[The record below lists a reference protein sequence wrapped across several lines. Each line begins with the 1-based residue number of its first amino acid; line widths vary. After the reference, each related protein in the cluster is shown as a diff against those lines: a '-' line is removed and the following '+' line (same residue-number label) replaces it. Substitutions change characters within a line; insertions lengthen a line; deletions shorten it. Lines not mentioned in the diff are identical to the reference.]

1 MKKNIVYALTILA
14 VSFSLSA
21 CTASE
26 LKIKLLEKVGQKV
39 EKVENKINQ
48 KIDDEKTEID
58 DQTLQELNA
67 SPSSTIDQDLDQIEI
82 DLK

>member
-1 MKKNIVYALTILA
+1 MKKNIFYVLTILA
-14 VSFSLSA
+14 ISFSLSA

-26 LKIKLLEKVGQKV
+26 LKIKLLEKVGQKI
-39 EKVENKINQ
+39 EK
-48 KIDDEKTEID
+48 DE
-58 DQTLQELNA
+58 TLQELNA